1 MISIGPVSVG
11 KLPVIV
17 AGAAVVFVV
26 AKGGPA
32 LLGLATGGAKKGYDD
47 DMARY
52 DEMIRRLSAPKGAP
66 TAVASRARASP
77 PKADEPVPP
86 PSVEKQKKAKPAGI
100 GLFKRKHVRP
110 LDIDDVLGADGPA
123 AAFAPEL
130 VSSLASHCSS
140 DRFVGYVL
148 SNEGGDAEALKA
160 SMEAAGMTAASVAEL
175 LASAVSAMLI
185 PLVDDAV
192 GTLKKGGEG
201 SEETMQSLSK
211 LQGFMAHAGE
221 LFEILTPGAAIK
233 PVK

>member
-1 MISIGPVSVG
+1 MKASLLGLLAIPSAVQSLVVPLAPSHSVATCMAPASQPRLLLGRSRRPKTAATTMISIGPVSVG

-86 PSVEKQKKAKPAGI
+86 PTPVVSELVEKPKKAKPAGI

-123 AAFAPEL
+123 AACPKPT
-130 VSSLASHCSS
+130 VC
-140 DRFVGYVL
+140 V
-148 SNEGGDAEALKA
+148 
-160 SMEAAGMTAASVAEL
+160 
-175 LASAVSAMLI
+175 
-185 PLVDDAV
+185 PLF
-192 GTLKKGGEG
+192 
-201 SEETMQSLSK
+201 SK
-211 LQGFMAHAGE
+211 RE
-221 LFEILTPGAAIK
+221 P
-233 PVK
+233 